1 MSRKKA
7 KGEFSVMEAFLA
19 ALPQMDD
26 NAIRAAVNWMQAKG
40 DAEIKRREGAEI
52 PKSEAQ

>member
-40 DAEIKRREGAEI
+40 EAEIKRRQESTDK
-52 PKSEAQ
+52 PEAAQ

>member
-40 DAEIKRREGAEI
+40 EAEIKRRQESTDK
-52 PKSEAQ
+52 PEAQ